1 MGKPPVVPESLDF
14 TEDAS
19 LDEGVFPAS
28 YRDSE
33 VSMEL
38 LQAVFRIR
46 IHRIHMF
53 LGLPDPSIVKQK

>member
-28 YRDSE
+28 CSDSE
-33 VSMEL
+33 V
-38 LQAVFRIR
+38 
-46 IHRIHMF
+46 
-53 LGLPDPSIVKQK
+53 